1 MKLKS
6 HQNGIGRIFFTADQ
20 HFGHRSVIGMCKR
33 DFADVDEMDHAMI
46 DEWNAVVGKRDVV
59 FHLGDFAHRADP
71 ERLRKIFHKLNGQKH
86 LIRGNHDRKHVQDL
100 PWISQHDMLH
110 VTVDGQRIHLCHYG
124 LRTWPGIWKGAIHLY
139 GHSHGRLPGNT
150 RSMDIGVD
158 AVGYLPLELE
168 HIKAKL
174 ELMDEMVFPEEL
186 DEGEEFDV
194 PTP

>member
-1 MKLKS
+1 MKFRQ
-6 HQNGIGRIFFTADQ
+6 HQHGIGKVFFTADT
-20 HFGHRSVIGMCKR
+20 HFGHAGVIRMCKR
-33 DFADVDEMDHAMI
+33 DFPDVQAMDQGMI
-46 DEWNAVVGKRDVV
+46 AAWNAVIGPRDVV
-59 FHLGDFAHRADP
+59 FHVGDFAHDCTAEHMR
-71 ERLRKIFHKLNGQKH
+71 RVFHKLNGQKH

-110 VTVDGQRIHLCHYG
+110 VTVDGQRMHLCHYG

-174 ELMDEMVFPEEL
+174 ALMPEMVFPEEL
-186 DEGEEFDV
+186 DEGEEFDI

>member
-1 MKLKS
+1 MKFRQ
-6 HQNGIGRIFFTADQ
+6 HQHGTGKVFFTADS
-20 HFGHRSVIGMCKR
+20 HFGHAAVIRMCNR
-33 DFADVDEMDHAMI
+33 DFPDVETMDRDMI
-46 DEWNAVVGKRDVV
+46 AAWNAVVGPRDVV
-59 FHLGDFAHRADP
+59 FHVGDFGFDCTAEHMR
-71 ERLRKIFHKLNGQKH
+71 RVFHKLNGKKH
-86 LIRGNHDRKHVQDL
+86 LIRGNHDRQHVQVL

-124 LRTWPGIWKGAIHLY
+124 LRTWPGIWKGAIHLF
-139 GHSHGRLPGNT
+139 GHSHGRLPGNN

-174 ELMDEMVFPEEL
+174 AQLPEMVSPEEL
-186 DEGEEFDV
+186 DEGETFEV